1 MRMQAQATTA
11 RTGRT
16 AAIGLS
22 GPATGRGVL
31 VLVWLGALV
40 VLSVGLIAGLGQ
52 QHVAAEASHAVPGAP
67 LTVDTWYVDWEAT
80 GANDGSSWTDAFS
93 DLQLAL
99 NDAGVGDEIWVAAG
113 TYYPSVEHGGTGDR
127 FKSFQMLNGVAIF
140 GGFDPS
146 TGDIGWEDRDWIHN
160 RVYLSG
166 DIGLPGTDADNSFHV
181 FNHTAELGLD
191 STAILNGFFI
201 TRGNADDPDG
211 IETDGGG
218 MRNVGGSPT
227 LTNCVFEYNRSYDNG
242 AGMANLSSAPTVRNC
257 TFRLNRAGWE
267 GGGLYN
273 DLSSPVVE
281 HTAFSANSASFVGGG
296 VSNHD
301 SSPSFR
307 DCTFVENEAEYGGGG
322 MMNWGGVPALTD
334 CSFVGNLA
342 TNYWGEGGGMQNSGS
357 STILTN
363 CTFALNQAITGG
375 AMYTWGSSP
384 KVTNCTF
391 FGNVA
396 DEGGALSNAPD
407 ASPIVANS
415 ILWADTPDETSG
427 GSPIIM
433 YSDVQGGHPG
443 EGNIDQD
450 PQFVDPANGDYH
462 LGPGSPCIDAGTN
475 YAPRLPPKDFE
486 GDERI
491 MDGNEDGQFHVD
503 MGIDEVLGPTLEL
516 ITGLQATNDSP
527 TPFAGITTLTA
538 TIATGNGVSY
548 EWDLGD
554 YSYASGSVVTHSY
567 WTGGEITAV
576 VTATNPI
583 SQESAET
590 VVAIVASRVYL
601 PLVLKSH

>member
-1 MRMQAQATTA
+1 MRMQAQATTS
-11 RTGRT
+11 RTGRR
-16 AAIGLS
+16 AAVGLS
-22 GPATGRGVL
+22 GPTTGRGVL
-31 VLVWLGALV
+31 LLVWLGALV
-40 VLSVGLIAGLGQ
+40 VLAVGLIAGLGQ
-52 QHVAAEASHAVPGAP
+52 QRVAAEADHAEPGVP
-67 LTVDTWYVDWEAT
+67 LTVDTWHVDWEAT
-80 GANDGSSWTDAFS
+80 GANDGSSWTDAFI

-99 NDAGVGDEIWVAAG
+99 NEAGVGDEIWVAAG

-146 TGDIGWEDRDWIHN
+146 VGDIGWEDRDWIHN
-160 RVYLSG
+160 KVFLSG
-166 DIGLPGTDADNSFHV
+166 DLGEPGTYTDNSYHV
-181 FNHTAELGLD
+181 FNHLADQGLD

-201 TRGNADDPDG
+201 TRGNADDSEG
-211 IETDGGG
+211 LESDGGG
-218 MRNVGGSPT
+218 MRNVSASPT
-227 LTNCVFEYNRSYDNG
+227 VANCVFEYNRSYDNG
-242 AGMANLSSAPTVRNC
+242 AGMANLSSAPTIRNC

-281 HTAFSANSASFVGGG
+281 HAAFSANSASFVGGG

-342 TNYWGEGGGMQNSGS
+342 ISYWGEGGGMQNSGS
-357 STILTN
+357 SAILTN
-363 CTFALNQAITGG
+363 CTFALNQAIKGG
-375 AMYTWGSSP
+375 GIYTWGSSP

-396 DEGGALSNAPD
+396 DEGGALSSAPD
-407 ASPIVANS
+407 ASPVVANS

-450 PQFVDPANGDYH
+450 PQFVDAANGDYH
-462 LGPGSPCIDAGTN
+462 LALGSPCIDTGTN
-475 YAPRLPPKDFE
+475 YAPHLPPHDFE
-486 GDERI
+486 GDERV
-491 MDGNEDGQFHVD
+491 MDGDEDGLFYVD
-503 MGIDEVLGPTLEL
+503 MGIDEVLGPTLVP

-527 TPFAGITTLTA
+527 TPLGGITTLTA

-548 EWDLGD
+548 DWDLGD
-554 YSYASGSVVTHSY
+554 YSYATGSEVTHAY

-576 VTATNPI
+576 VTATNLI
-583 SQESAET
+583 SHQSAET
-590 VVAIVASRVYL
+590 VVTIVASKVYL
-601 PLVLKSH
+601 PLVLKSQ